1 MKVLFS
7 QWMRE
12 LDLDAINKTGIPSIV
27 LMENASRGTAQIIR
41 DEFPVNKYSSL
52 ILFIGPGNNGGDG
65 IAIGRILAQWGYD
78 PLFLFL
84 TDPEKLSGDPAVNFN
99 IIKNLGLRYSEIHGS
114 RELKDIIKSYSHTD
128 TVFIDAIFGTGMK
141 RAVTEGSYFEII
153 NAINEAKFKIVSI
166 DLPSGLSDFFPPSE
180 GIMVEPDITT
190 TFQVLKINHIFPDDR
205 KRCGKIFV
213 IDIGIPEKYIR
224 DEKYFVELS
233 DTSGFSGLLKKRESG
248 VHKGKLGHGLVVAG
262 SEDKPGAA
270 LLSAISVLRSG
281 AGLST
286 CVASGK
292 NRDLIMRSYPEI
304 MTLKENVFSEM
315 KVIPGEFDCILA
327 GPGMGVNDQTKE
339 LVIKIISNSSIPVI
353 LDADALNVLTGRKDI
368 LEKKRSYPLVI
379 TPHPKEF
386 SRITGTPISEIL
398 NDPVNSARNF
408 SIKYELFTILKGHHT
423 LIAAPD
429 GRVVINQT
437 GNPGMATAGSGDI
450 LGGIITGMISQF
462 KNDFPVLTIL
472 QAAVFIHGYAG
483 DIAASN
489 KGESPMIASDIVQ
502 SISDAFKSINEY
514 RSDFIFT

>member
-7 QWMRE
+7 QSMRE
-12 LDLDAINKTGIPSIV
+12 LDLNAINNTGIPSIV
-27 LMENASRGTAQIIR
+27 LMENASRGAAQIIR
-41 DEFPVNKYSSL
+41 DEFPVNKYPNL

-65 IAIGRILAQWGYD
+65 MAIGRTLAQWGYD
-78 PLFLFL
+78 PHFLFL
-84 TDPEKLSGDPAVNFN
+84 TDPEKFSGDPAVNFN
-99 IIKNLGLRYSEIHGS
+99 IIKNLNLKHSEIHGG
-114 RELKDIIKSYSHTD
+114 RELKDIIKIFSSGN
-128 TVFIDAIFGTGMK
+128 TVFVDAIFGTGMK
-141 RAVTEGSYFEII
+141 RAVTEGPYFEII
-153 NAINEAKFKIVSI
+153 NAVNEAEFKIVSVDI
-166 DLPSGLSDFFPPSE
+166 PSGLSDIFPPSE
-180 GIMVEPDITT
+180 GIMVEPDVTI
-190 TFQVLKINHIFPDDR
+190 TFQALKIHHIFPDDR

-213 IDIGIPEKYIR
+213 IDIGIPEKYLD
-224 DEKYFVELS
+224 DEKNFVELS
-233 DTSGFSGLLKKRESG
+233 EPSCFQGLLKKRESG

-262 SEDKPGAA
+262 SDDKPGAA

-292 NRDLIMRSYPEI
+292 NRDLIMRSYPEV

-315 KVIPGEFDCILA
+315 KTIPEEFDCILA
-327 GPGMGVNDQTKE
+327 GPGMGVNDQTE
-339 LVIKIISNSSIPVI
+339 EFVMNIISNSSIPVI
-353 LDADALNVLTGRKDI
+353 LDADALNILAGKTEV
-368 LEKKRSYPLVI
+368 LEKKRNYPIVI

-386 SRITGTPISEIL
+386 SRITGRPLSEIL
-398 NDPVNSARNF
+398 NDPINSARDF

-429 GRVVINQT
+429 GHVVINQT

-462 KNDFPVLTIL
+462 KNDFPILTIL